1 MTKGGAAILRLEGV
15 AKSYGTTRVLEP
27 LDLEV
32 LDGEFLTILGPSG
45 SGKTTILR
53 LIGGFAQ
60 PDTGRILLEG
70 RNITRDPPFA
80 RPFNTVFQ
88 DYALFPHM
96 TVRRNVEFG
105 LRVRRLARPE
115 IQRRVDEVL
124 EIVGLSQLADR
135 HPADMSGGQRQR
147 AALARAIVCEPRII
161 LLDEPL
167 AALDAERR
175 RSMRAFL
182 KDLQRRI
189 GTSFLFITHDQEE
202 AIAVSDRIVV
212 TSEGRIEQIGTPEDV
227 YRRPAS
233 RFVAGFF
240 GENNI
245 IPWEAVSGEL
255 LSAVRHSVLGKG
267 HRAAAIAIRPESLR
281 IVAADGARAMA
292 DVETVSFLGA
302 TTEVLLR
309 LAGHRFRVRFPT
321 SHCEQAL
328 VPGAAIGVRWAD
340 DDIMVLLR

>member
-1 MTKGGAAILRLEGV
+1 MTKGGTAILRLEGV
-15 AKSYGTTRVLEP
+15 AKSYGATRVLEP
-27 LDLEV
+27 LDLEI

-53 LIGGFAQ
+53 LIGGFAK
-60 PDTGRILLEG
+60 PDAGRILLDG
-70 RNITRDPPFA
+70 RDITADPAFA

-105 LRVRRLARPE
+105 LRVRKLARPE
-115 IQRRVDEVL
+115 IVRRVDEVL
-124 EIVGLSQLADR
+124 EIVGLSHLADR
-135 HPADMSGGQRQR
+135 YPADMSGGQRQR

-212 TSEGRIEQIGTPEDV
+212 TNEGRIEQIGSPEDV
-227 YRRPAS
+227 YRKPAS

-245 IPWEAVSGEL
+245 IPWEAVTGEL
-255 LSAVRHSVLGKG
+255 LSAVRKSVLGKG
-267 HRAAAIAIRPESLR
+267 LRAAAIAIRPESLR
-281 IVAADGARAMA
+281 IVAADQARAMA
-292 DVETVSFLGA
+292 DIDTVSFLGA

-321 SHCEQAL
+321 SHCEQVLRANGS
-328 VPGAAIGVRWAD
+328 VGVQWAD
-340 DDIMVLLR
+340 ADVMVLPR